1 MDHKKYSGRDFWLEI
16 IFEFFQIFAV
26 SLPGVPWR
34 GAAGAQPPNIGTK
47 FPALEDPNQ
56 PPKKKDPNQSTI
68 QIPDI
73 IRNRI
78 ITVEETL
85 LG

>member
-1 MDHKKYSGRDFWLEI
+1 MP
-16 IFEFFQIFAV
+16 FQRP
-26 SLPGVPWR
+26 LPGVPWR

-47 FPALEDPNQ
+47 FPALEDPSQ

-73 IRNRI
+73 VRNRI

-85 LG
+85 LGLFLPRFETKLAKI